1 MNGKLMS
8 DCLVILI
15 SALAAVIP
23 TSRMLFKDQGP
34 EEIIMDGRPV
44 VGYSMYALCHGVTA
58 VL

>member
-1 MNGKLMS
+1 MDGKLML

-34 EEIIMDGRPV
+34 EEIIVNNP
-44 VGYSMYALCHGVTA
+44 T
-58 VL
+58 

>member
-1 MNGKLMS
+1 MDGKLML

-34 EEIIMDGRPV
+34 EEVILPRAFLRTG
-44 VGYSMYALCHGVTA
+44 GAS
-58 VL
+58 

>member
-34 EEIIMDGRPV
+34 EKIIMDGRPV
-44 VGYSMYALCHGVTA
+44 VGYSVYALR
-58 VL
+58 L